1 MPSIELTA
9 LYEWVRNHLNKNIY
23 LGYTIHKINGQE
35 ANKVLILLKL
45 SDSRHPD
52 AELEAIWLPNKER
65 YFIQF
70 TLLRSSARLPEP
82 QSSVTFFNHQE
93 EIINWLQ
100 TGNMSK
106 L

>member
-9 LYEWVRNHLNKNIY
+9 LYGWVRDHLGYNMY
-23 LGYTIHKINGQE
+23 LGYTIHKVNGQE

-45 SDSRHPD
+45 SESMHPD

-65 YFIQF
+65 YLIQF
-70 TLLRSSARLPEP
+70 SLLRSSARLPEP
-82 QSSVTFFNHQE
+82 QASVNFFNHEE

-100 TGNMSK
+100 TGHIIK

>member
-45 SDSRHPD
+45 SDS
-52 AELEAIWLPNKER
+52 
-65 YFIQF
+65 
-70 TLLRSSARLPEP
+70 
-82 QSSVTFFNHQE
+82 
-93 EIINWLQ
+93 
-100 TGNMSK
+100 
-106 L
+106 